1 MCENPIPPAER
12 LQVSPTEAA
21 HLLSISLRTLQRKVK
36 AGEIPAIGAGR
47 LLRFAVD
54 DLRAWQERNRVT
66 AQE

>member
-12 LQVSPTEAA
+12 LQVNPTEAA
-21 HLLSISLRTLQRKVK
+21 HLLSISLRTLYRLIK
-36 AGEIPAIGAGR
+36 AGKIPTIGTGR

-54 DLRAWQERNRVT
+54 DLRAWQERNRIT